1 MQILPGGDNMKSFM
15 LLTVLAVASMTAAA
29 ATAAPASAQALV
41 VRGAITNAGSDTG
54 LTDGCHPGATGA
66 IRGTDTFSYH
76 SVEAPAGTFHFVA
89 TDVASGRIDW
99 SDGSY
104 TIIGSTDHSAFT
116 TTGGTTTTTEAHVDF
131 GDNYSADGVFL
142 FHTTYHSTSH
152 ITVTNGDVVRV
163 VFDFNHQHVFGS
175 DCTP

>member
-1 MQILPGGDNMKSFM
+1 MKRLM
-15 LLTVLAVASMTAAA
+15 LAA
-29 ATAAPASAQALV
+29 ATAALAAVTTAAISAPASANAV
-41 VRGAITNAGSDTG
+41 VMRQTITNSGPGESG

-66 IRGTDTFSYH
+66 ITGSDTISYQ
-76 SVEAPAGTFHFVA
+76 SVQTAGGFHLEG

-104 TIIGSTDHSAFT
+104 TIIGSTDHLAFNT
-116 TTGGTTTTTEAHVDF
+116 TAGTTVFAEAHVDF

-142 FHTTYHSTSH
+142 FHTTFHAVSH
-152 ITVTNGDVVRV
+152 LTVTNGVITRV
-163 VFDFNHQHVFGS
+163 SFEFNHQHVFGS